1 VRLRSSPPL
10 LPLGVALLALATLS
24 SHAAEAPPP
33 ARTAGVEVEL
43 PAGSEPTTEEIDA
56 ALAKVKADPNFATER
71 KVKTLRWADEEKK
84 RKRSRPGWF
93 DWLADFFAFIGQ
105 SARVLVWL
113 LIAIAAGLIV
123 IYVVRLLSR
132 MDGMGGRGPKFVAPS
147 HVQDLDI
154 RPESLPPD
162 IGAAVRELWDRG
174 EHRAALALLYR
185 GLLSR
190 LVHVYEVPIRDS
202 STEGDCL
209 VLAARHVDEAR
220 TRYAQRLVRV
230 WQRAVY
236 GGETIESETVHAL
249 CDEFA
254 PTLDREPEPTLGAAR
269 GAPA

>member
-1 VRLRSSPPL
+1 MHLRSSL
-10 LPLGVALLALATLS
+10 NWLRLAAALLAVAAFS
-24 SHAAEAPPP
+24 SHAAQAPP
-33 ARTAGVEVEL
+33 AGVAVES
-43 PAGSEPTTEEIDA
+43 AVGSEPTTEEIDKA
-56 ALAKVKADPNFATER
+56 IAKVKADPNFARER
-71 KVKTLRWADEEKK
+71 KVNTLRWVSDKK
-84 RKRSRPGWF
+84 ERKASDYGWLK
-93 DWLADFFAFIGQ
+93 WLLEFFVFIGQ
-105 SARVLVWL
+105 SARL
-113 LIAIAAGLIV
+113 LMWIVIAIAVALVV

-132 MDGMGGRGPKFVAPS
+132 MDRTGGRGPKFVAPS

-209 VLAARHVDEAR
+209 TLAARHVNEAR
-220 TRYAQRLVRV
+220 RSYAQRLVRV

-236 GGETIESETVHAL
+236 GGETVESQAVYAL
-249 CDEFA
+249 CDEFG
-254 PTLDREPEPTLGAAR
+254 PTLDPAPEPGLGAAR

>member
-1 VRLRSSPPL
+1 MRLRSSFTL
-10 LPLGVALLALATLS
+10 LPLAFALLAVTALS
-24 SHAAEAPPP
+24 SQAAQAPPGA
-33 ARTAGVEVEL
+33 ARVVVESAV
-43 PAGSEPTTEEIDA
+43 GSEPTSEEIDN
-56 ALAKVKADPNFATER
+56 ALEKVKADPNFATER
-71 KVKTLRWADEEKK
+71 KVRTLHWASDKKK
-84 RKRSRPGWF
+84 RESSDFGWAK
-93 DWLADFFAFIGQ
+93 WLLDFFAFIGQ
-105 SARVLVWL
+105 SARLLMWI
-113 LIAIAAGLIV
+113 LIAIAVGLIV
-123 IYVVRLLSR
+123 IYIVRLLSR
-132 MDGMGGRGPKFVAPS
+132 MEGMGGRGTKFVAPS

-174 EHRAALALLYR
+174 EHRSALALLYR

-209 VLAARHVDEAR
+209 ALAARHVNEAR

-236 GGETIESETVHAL
+236 GGETIESETVYAL

-254 PTLDREPEPTLGAAR
+254 PTLDRTPEPAFGSAS